1 MGDWYDTFN
10 DVFWISIGTLTFSFM
25 GVVIKSMLASKCDR
39 VNLCWGLVNIHREVA
54 LEIQAQPQENQPVTH
69 QPSSQNLNLER
80 RTEV

>member
-54 LEIQAQPQENQPVTH
+54 LEVQGQQQENQPTPP
-69 QPSSQNLNLER
+69 QPSSSNLNEER
-80 RTEV
+80 KEV